1 VDGAGANARPAGDLV
16 KRDAKALRREHLLR
30 GPKHPLAIAACVSAQ
45 LTVTPVSCQGLRWR
59 GLARLAGHVSISI
72 TGAPHRILWITGA
85 AHRLRVGA
93 ARHYLSASHE
103 EIMPMTTREDA
114 RALVQ
119 RMQEC
124 FNTRQF
130 DQADALFTPG
140 FFSHPLGTTG
150 FEAVKDAWRT
160 LTTRF
165 PGMRVV
171 AEDILVDGDKVA
183 VRSSVEGTGTPD
195 RDARPAMME
204 IFRIDNGRLAEMRGI
219 TEGPRLS

>member
-1 VDGAGANARPAGDLV
+1 
-16 KRDAKALRREHLLR
+16 
-30 GPKHPLAIAACVSAQ
+30 
-45 LTVTPVSCQGLRWR
+45 
-59 GLARLAGHVSISI
+59 
-72 TGAPHRILWITGA
+72 
-85 AHRLRVGA
+85 
-93 ARHYLSASHE
+93 
-103 EIMPMTTREDA
+103 MTTREDA

-130 DQADALFTPG
+130 DQADDLFTPG

-150 FEAVKDAWRT
+150 FGAVKDAWRT

-165 PGMRVV
+165 PGLRVV
-171 AEDILVDGDKVA
+171 AEEILVDGDKVA

-195 RDARPAMME
+195 RDAQLIE

-219 TEGPRLS
+219 TGGPRLS